1 MKVPGDVLLL
11 AHLKAEAKYRLE
23 GLLTD
28 PNIVEEAP
36 QGVVSVVRA
45 VTKLPG
51 GVHGCYMAVTQG
63 MGQG

>member
-28 PNIVEEAP
+28 PNIEEAR

-51 GVHGCYMAVTQG
+51 GVLGCYMAVTQG
-63 MGQG
+63 MGQS

>member
-28 PNIVEEAP
+28 LNIVEEAP
-36 QGVVSVVRA
+36 
-45 VTKLPG
+45 
-51 GVHGCYMAVTQG
+51 
-63 MGQG
+63 